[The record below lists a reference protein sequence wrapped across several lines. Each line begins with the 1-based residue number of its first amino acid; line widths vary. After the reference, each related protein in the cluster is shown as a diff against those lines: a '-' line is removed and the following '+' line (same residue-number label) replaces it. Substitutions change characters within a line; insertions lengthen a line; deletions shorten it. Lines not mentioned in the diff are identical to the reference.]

1 MHKHFR
7 SSEGLVKAVDG
18 VSMSIAPGE
27 IVAFLGP
34 NGAGKT
40 TAIDM
45 MLGLTQPTSGTVKV
59 LGGAPRKAVEEGRVA
74 AVLQTGGLL
83 RDLTVRETVRSI
95 AAVQQRLGRVEA
107 VMAETELTGLAGRK
121 VSKCSGGEQQRLKL
135 ALSLITEPE
144 LLILDEPTTGMDVN
158 ARRAFWERMR
168 DQATRGRTIIFATHY
183 LEEAQDFAQRIILIG
198 RGQLVA
204 DGPTSEI
211 RAITNG
217 RTVQASFD
225 GVHTEAQLADDQRVA
240 SLSRRED
247 VTQTEISGGRV
258 SFVSAQSDDLARAVL
273 DAGGTD
279 LTITEPSLENVFVQ
293 LTSTTRQEK
302 QS

>member
-1 MHKHFR
+1 MTAPTAPDDAEAR
-7 SSEGLVKAVDG
+7 GLAR
-18 VSMSIAPGE
+18 
-27 IVAFLGP
+27 L
-34 NGAGKT
+34 
-40 TAIDM
+40 
-45 MLGLTQPTSGTVKV
+45 LTP
-59 LGGAPRKAVEEGRVA
+59 EGRH
-74 AVLQTGGLL
+74 LL
-83 RDLTVRETVRSI
+83 DALPPYDAS
-95 AAVQQRLGRVEA
+95 A
-107 VMAETELTGLAGRK
+107 
-121 VSKCSGGEQQRLKL
+121 SL
-135 ALSLITEPE
+135 ALNKSLRGELEAAGMTFNEVDPAPFEARLREAGFYAEWKGKYGDEAWAILERSVGRALACQPQ

-217 RTVQASFD
+217 RTVQATFA
-225 GVHTEAQLADDQRVA
+225 GVSTEAHLGSDERLA
-240 SLSRRED
+240 SLSRRDD

-293 LTSTTRQEK
+293 LTSTPRQEK